1 MAFSDYNP
9 GFASPDSVYMQRNA
23 PTVVQTYGNGSTL
36 QVDSYGNYSVTDT
49 ETGATY
55 PFAPPTSTAAPAPAS
70 DTYAP
75 PPPPPMPAT
84 FTGFPQSAWSQA
96 LHTGMAGGQGVRQ
109 IMAEYNPGM
118 FGSAYTAPASA
129 LNPAEQ
135 LMASMNAPAP
145 APAPT
150 GTSMGPSGSM
160 PAPPMPKPQPGL
172 QRMYGR
178 FPGIATRMG
187 YNPNPGMPAPAP
199 GTGRN
204 RRSR

>member
-1 MAFSDYNP
+1 MASFSDYNP

-23 PTVVQTYGNGSTL
+23 PQM
-36 QVDSYGNYSVTDT
+36 GNYTVTDPA
-49 ETGATY
+49 TGQVY
-55 PFAPPTSTAAPAPAS
+55 PVAPPAPAPA
-70 DTYAP
+70 P
-75 PPPPPMPAT
+75 LPPMPAT
-84 FTGFPQSAWSQA
+84 VTGFPQSAWSQA
-96 LHTGMAGGQGVRQ
+96 LRTGMANGQGVRQ

-118 FGSAYTAPASA
+118 FGRMYSAPAPS
-129 LNPAEQ
+129 LGPAEQ
-135 LMASMNAPAP
+135 LMANMNAPAP

-160 PAPPMPKPQPGL
+160 PAPPMPKAQPGL

-199 GTGRN
+199 GANRDN
-204 RRSR
+204 RRGR